1 MMKAMILA
9 AGFGTRMRPLTDN
22 CPKPLLPVA
31 GKPLIVHHIEQL
43 VKLGIHDIII
53 NHAYLG
59 HMIEEALGDGSQ
71 FGCRIHY
78 SAEREALETGGGI
91 YKALPLL
98 MADKAQGEVAEPPF
112 LLVNGDVWID
122 WERIQ
127 LPQNIEGLCHL
138 WLVKN
143 PDHNPAGDFVLTES
157 HSVMDKTN
165 QTTNSQSTKNQS
177 SLDKAALT
185 FSGISLLK
193 PALFN
198 AVKPELLESGIFP
211 LAPLLRKAMAQGNAS
226 GELYSG
232 NWIDVGT
239 PERLQQV
246 ENLLVVKQ
254 QGKQVTGAL

>member
-78 SAEREALETGGGI
+78 SAEQEALETGGGI

-98 MADKAQGEVAEPPF
+98 MVDKTQGDVAEPPF
-112 LLVNGDVWID
+112 LLVNGDVWLD

-157 HSVMDKTN
+157 YSVLDKG
-165 QTTNSQSTKNQS
+165 NQS
-177 SLDKAALT
+177 SLDKEALT
-185 FSGISLLK
+185 FSGLSLLK

-211 LAPLLRKAMAQGNAS
+211 LAPILRKAMAQGNAS

-246 ENLLVVKQ
+246 ENLLVAKQ
-254 QGKQVTGAL
+254 QGKQVADAL

>member
-1 MMKAMILA
+1 MILA
-9 AGFGTRMRPLTDN
+9 AGLGTRMRPLTDN

-43 VKLGIHDIII
+43 VKLGIQDIVI

-78 SAEREALETGGGI
+78 SAEQQALETGGGI
-91 YKALPLL
+91 FNALPLL
-98 MADKAQGEVAEPPF
+98 TANNSEPPF
-112 LLVNGDVWID
+112 LLVNGDVWLD
-122 WERIQ
+122 WENIQ
-127 LPQNIEGLCHL
+127 LPQKIHGLCHL

-143 PDHNPAGDFVLTES
+143 PQHNPDGDFVLTDRNT
-157 HSVMDKTN
+157 V
-165 QTTNSQSTKNQS
+165 
-177 SLDKAALT
+177 LDKPVNGSNGGHAHT

-198 AVKPELLESGIFP
+198 TSEAGAFP
-211 LAPLLRKAMAQGNAS
+211 LAPLLREAMAQGQVS

-232 NWIDVGT
+232 SWVDVGT

-246 ENLLVVKQ
+246 ESLLAKKLVNEKM
-254 QGKQVTGAL
+254 TGAV

>member
-1 MMKAMILA
+1 MILA
-9 AGFGTRMRPLTDN
+9 AGLGTRMRPLTDN

-43 VKLGIHDIII
+43 VKLGIQDIVI

-78 SAEREALETGGGI
+78 SAEQQALETGGGI
-91 YKALPLL
+91 FNALPLL
-98 MADKAQGEVAEPPF
+98 TANNDSESPF
-112 LLVNGDVWID
+112 LLVNGDVWLD
-122 WERIQ
+122 WENIQ
-127 LPQNIEGLCHL
+127 LPQKIHGLCHL

-143 PDHNPAGDFVLTES
+143 PQHNLAGDFVLT
-157 HSVMDKTN
+157 DTN
-165 QTTNSQSTKNQS
+165 TV
-177 SLDKAALT
+177 LDKPDNGSGDGHAHT

-198 AVKPELLESGIFP
+198 AAETGAFP
-211 LAPLLRKAMAQGNAS
+211 LAPLLREAMAQGQAS

-232 NWIDVGT
+232 NWVDVGT

-246 ENLLVVKQ
+246 EELLAEKLVNEQ
-254 QGKQVTGAL
+254 ITGAV